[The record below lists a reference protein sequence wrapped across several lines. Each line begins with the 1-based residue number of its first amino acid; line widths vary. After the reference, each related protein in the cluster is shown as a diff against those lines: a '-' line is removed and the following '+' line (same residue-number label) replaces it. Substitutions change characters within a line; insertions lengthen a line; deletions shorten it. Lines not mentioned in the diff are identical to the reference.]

1 MCMKSELKAVLD
13 GHQNTGDYEA
23 FDLSDESAE
32 QEVLRVSFNEDDNP
46 IKFGR
51 ILIQNRI
58 RSFNIFFSKTNL
70 TYQSIKLTVSQLDP
84 QL

>member
-1 MCMKSELKAVLD
+1 MEPIKNKMMCMRSELKAVLD
-13 GHQNTGDYEA
+13 GHQNTGHYEA

-32 QEVLRVSFNEDDNP
+32 HELLRISFNVDDNP

-58 RSFNIFFSKTNL
+58 RSFTVSFSKTNL
-70 TYQSIKLTVSQLDP
+70 AQ
-84 QL
+84 